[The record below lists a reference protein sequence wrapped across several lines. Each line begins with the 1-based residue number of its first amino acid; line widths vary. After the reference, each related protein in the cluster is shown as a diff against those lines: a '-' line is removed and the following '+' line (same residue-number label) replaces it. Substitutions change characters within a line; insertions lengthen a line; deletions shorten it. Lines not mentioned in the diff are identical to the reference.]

1 MKLLELWAVS
11 VFTICHLAAA
21 NVNSEKINFD
31 KVRPLFE
38 KLRSG
43 EQLTAAE
50 RNLVEQARA
59 ARKKA
64 LDAGEKD
71 PAAANSEVS
80 RADQPETPDWAMIER
95 LRVKELRGN
104 ITADEI
110 AQLYAALAAIDVQ
123 KFPAEATK
131 LALVGLAGD
140 GGGSQVSVKPV
151 DIPESI
157 SPVGVFKGVAADGKP
172 IEGNY
177 RKPPGSGP
185 FPTILVIPGGL
196 DYQAESQ
203 RKIQLTR
210 NPVFTRL
217 LKAGYAVAYSTF
229 RTYPKENLQDPGPI
243 LDAVAAFS
251 AVRQLP
257 FVAADSLAVF
267 GGSGGG
273 SLAFEIASREKPAV
287 IIAGEP
293 ASILFAGML
302 TTGDYQVRIRMMGSP
317 RDFYGPRN
325 HDLILQKAKTIRAPV
340 LILHGD
346 IHPLK
351 LMNHELFIPAL
362 REAGVNPVVKIFP
375 HQGHGFYFGSGVN
388 EAVVEKVVE
397 DLRSFLSKHLAAV
410 PRPID

>member
-1 MKLLELWAVS
+1 M
-11 VFTICHLAAA
+11 
-21 NVNSEKINFD
+21 
-31 KVRPLFE
+31 
-38 KLRSG
+38 
-43 EQLTAAE
+43 TAAE

-80 RADQPETPDWAMIER
+80 RADQPETPDWVMIER

-340 LILHGD
+340 LMLHGD